1 MKFEGLSL
9 PWPLSLWS
17 WELRVLE
24 SALEHLLSSAWN
36 VHPAAL
42 EFAQYFH
49 PLKAGR
55 PDALFLDLWPVWLLA
70 QLERALELEV
80 DVCGGF
86 QLYWVAL
93 VSLSWWRVHTGPLLG
108 LTLKVCFNSRGVVL
122 EAEDW
127 LP

>member
-55 PDALFLDLWPVWLLA
+55 PDALFLDLGPVWLLA

-93 VSLSWWRVHTGPLLG
+93 VSVMVEGPH
-108 LTLKVCFNSRGVVL
+108 R
-122 EAEDW
+122 A
-127 LP
+127 PP

>member
-9 PWPLSLWS
+9 PCPLSLWPGNS
-17 WELRVLE
+17 GVLE
-24 SALEHLLSSAWN
+24 SVLLHLLSSVWN

-42 EFAQYFH
+42 EFTQYFH
-49 PLKAGR
+49 PLKAGC

-86 QLYWVAL
+86 
-93 VSLSWWRVHTGPLLG
+93 
-108 LTLKVCFNSRGVVL
+108 
-122 EAEDW
+122 
-127 LP
+127 